1 MNKRFETNSTDVFS
15 FSIKGKTDK
24 VVYENIQG
32 ELQMNLNNDLKAKCE
47 VDAKNKDDAA
57 LNCEINLENV
67 DNTKTDIIL
76 TFGNDEILDEK
87 YNVQFSGIN
96 NIEIF
101 KFKVKIFE
109 ENYPIEEKDKE
120 NLGLSLGLSLGL
132 GVPIIV
138 VIVFFIIYCY
148 KKKKGGI
155 KIDNINT
162 GVKIYKNEEAI
173 SQSERN
179 RNLY

>member
-1 MNKRFETNSTDVFS
+1 M
-15 FSIKGKTDK
+15 
-24 VVYENIQG
+24 
-32 ELQMNLNNDLKAKCE
+32 
-47 VDAKNKDDAA
+47 
-57 LNCEINLENV
+57 
-67 DNTKTDIIL
+67 
-76 TFGNDEILDEK
+76 
-87 YNVQFSGIN
+87 
-96 NIEIF
+96 
-101 KFKVKIFE
+101 KIFE

-138 VIVFFIIYCY
+138 VIVFFFLYCY